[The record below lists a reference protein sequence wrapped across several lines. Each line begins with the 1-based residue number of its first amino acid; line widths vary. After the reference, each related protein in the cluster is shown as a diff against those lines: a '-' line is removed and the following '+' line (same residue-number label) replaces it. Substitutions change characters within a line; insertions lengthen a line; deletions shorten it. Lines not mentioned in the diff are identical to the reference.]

1 VRTFPPELQPFDK
14 QRYFADLSYR
24 YDQDQKTY
32 AERRER
38 LKLLML
44 FCPAQLNT

>member
-1 VRTFPPELQPFDK
+1 MRSFPPEFQPFDK

-24 YDQDQKTY
+24 YDQDKETY
-32 AERRER
+32 AERHEG

-44 FCPAQLNT
+44 FCPALLNT